1 MHLIKINKAVKRRT
15 RFCMPAKGDE
25 WQRRDMRY
33 KLQSSDQLRACLGRV
48 PDDIRVEVER
58 GLAVTAETVADLRS
72 LSDLPPGLIL
82 VINSELDPRFNVIR
96 LER

>member
-1 MHLIKINKAVKRRT
+1 MAT
-15 RFCMPAKGDE
+15 
-25 WQRRDMRY
+25 RDMRY

-82 VINSELDPRFNVIR
+82 VINSELDPRYNVVR
-96 LER
+96 VERP

>member
-1 MHLIKINKAVKRRT
+1 
-15 RFCMPAKGDE
+15 
-25 WQRRDMRY
+25 MRY

-48 PDDIRVEVER
+48 PDDIKVEVER

-82 VINSELDPRFNVIR
+82 VINSELDPRYNVVR
-96 LER
+96 VERP

>member
-1 MHLIKINKAVKRRT
+1 
-15 RFCMPAKGDE
+15 
-25 WQRRDMRY
+25 MRY

-58 GLAVTAETVADLRS
+58 GLTVTAETVADLRS

-82 VINSELDPRFNVIR
+82 VIHDDPDPRFSIVR
-96 LER
+96 VERW

>member
-1 MHLIKINKAVKRRT
+1 MAT
-15 RFCMPAKGDE
+15 
-25 WQRRDMRY
+25 RDMRY

-82 VINSELDPRFNVIR
+82 VINSKLDPRYNVVR
-96 LER
+96 VERP

>member
-1 MHLIKINKAVKRRT
+1 VHLIKINKAVKRRT

-72 LSDLPPGLIL
+72 LSEFATGF
-82 VINSELDPRFNVIR
+82 DPRQQQ
-96 LER
+96 

>member
-1 MHLIKINKAVKRRT
+1 
-15 RFCMPAKGDE
+15 
-25 WQRRDMRY
+25 MRY

-58 GLAVTAETVADLRS
+58 GLAVRAETVADLRL

-82 VINSELDPRFNVIR
+82 VMNSELDPQFNVIR
-96 LER
+96 VERP

>member
-1 MHLIKINKAVKRRT
+1 
-15 RFCMPAKGDE
+15 
-25 WQRRDMRY
+25 MRY

-82 VINSELDPRFNVIR
+82 VINSELDPRYNVVR
-96 LER
+96 VERS

>member
-1 MHLIKINKAVKRRT
+1 
-15 RFCMPAKGDE
+15 
-25 WQRRDMRY
+25 MRY
-33 KLQSSDQLRACLGRV
+33 KLQSSEQLRACLGRV

-82 VINSELDPRFNVIR
+82 VINSELDPRYNVVR
-96 LER
+96 VERP

>member
-1 MHLIKINKAVKRRT
+1 
-15 RFCMPAKGDE
+15 
-25 WQRRDMRY
+25 MRY
-33 KLQSSDQLRACLGRV
+33 KLQSSKQLRACLGRV

-82 VINSELDPRFNVIR
+82 VINSELDPRYNVVR
-96 LER
+96 VERP

>member
-1 MHLIKINKAVKRRT
+1 MAT
-15 RFCMPAKGDE
+15 
-25 WQRRDMRY
+25 RDMRY

>member
-1 MHLIKINKAVKRRT
+1 
-15 RFCMPAKGDE
+15 
-25 WQRRDMRY
+25 MRY

-48 PDDIRVEVER
+48 PDDIRIEVER

-82 VINSELDPRFNVIR
+82 VINSELDPRYNVVR
-96 LER
+96 VERP

>member
-1 MHLIKINKAVKRRT
+1 MATH
-15 RFCMPAKGDE
+15 
-25 WQRRDMRY
+25 DMRY

-82 VINSELDPRFNVIR
+82 VINSELDPRYNVVR
-96 LER
+96 VERP

>member
-1 MHLIKINKAVKRRT
+1 
-15 RFCMPAKGDE
+15 MPAKGDE

-82 VINSELDPRFNVIR
+82 VINSELDPRYNVVR
-96 LER
+96 VERP

>member
-1 MHLIKINKAVKRRT
+1 
-15 RFCMPAKGDE
+15 
-25 WQRRDMRY
+25 MRY

-72 LSDLPPGLIL
+72 PSDLPPGLIL
-82 VINSELDPRFNVIR
+82 VINSELDPRYNVVR
-96 LER
+96 VERP

>member
-1 MHLIKINKAVKRRT
+1 MAT
-15 RFCMPAKGDE
+15 
-25 WQRRDMRY
+25 RDMRY

-58 GLAVTAETVADLRS
+58 GLAVMAETVADLRS

>member
-1 MHLIKINKAVKRRT
+1 
-15 RFCMPAKGDE
+15 
-25 WQRRDMRY
+25 MRY
-33 KLQSSDQLRACLGRV
+33 KLQSSDQLWACLGRV

-82 VINSELDPRFNVIR
+82 VINSELDPRYNLVR
-96 LER
+96 VERP